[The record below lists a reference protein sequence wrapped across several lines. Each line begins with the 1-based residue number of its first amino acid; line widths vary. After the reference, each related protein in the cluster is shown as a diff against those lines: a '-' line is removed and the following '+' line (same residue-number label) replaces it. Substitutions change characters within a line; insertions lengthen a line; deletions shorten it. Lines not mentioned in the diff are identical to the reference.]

1 MRQEYLLLLPLFN
14 TALKI
19 LTREVSLE
27 NNKKFTIKKEV
38 KLFLLADNVILF
50 LETPGEFSKD
60 LKLTLSA
67 E

>member
-1 MRQEYLLLLPLFN
+1 MRQEYLLLLLLFN
-14 TALKI
+14 TALGI
-19 LTREVSLE
+19 LTREVSQK
-27 NNKKFTIKKEV
+27 NNKKFAIKKEV
-38 KLFLLADNVILF
+38 KLLLLADNVILF